1 MDIKLSERV
10 SACAL
15 NRIFGYE
22 PIIAR
27 RLIDTLGGCSAV
39 FSTSPEELRRL
50 LGPGSRYSALLGQS
64 VLDGCAAELERLEA
78 QGCRFIPLT
87 DPDYPFLLK
96 ESSDAPAG
104 LYFKSD
110 SQPGEVFGRLKPIS
124 VVGTRD
130 ITPYGKEWCERIVR
144 GIARSPAGASI
155 VSGLAIGVDIT
166 AHMAALACGLPTIA
180 VLPTG
185 IDDIYPRRHS
195 VAADKIASSPGS
207 ALVTDFP
214 PGTGPRACTFLRRNR
229 IIAAL
234 GESTVL
240 IESRIKGGGMITA
253 RLASGYGR
261 EVFCLPGRI
270 DDPCSQGCNL
280 LIREN
285 LASAITDIGILVRD
299 LGLGT
304 IGGKTGSLSQTVSE
318 HYSGALPEDKVS
330 ALADLAGI
338 IDNHRGITV
347 EELAALSG
355 TGYENAARLT
365 GRLETDGFICI
376 DLAQRCVINAKKL

>member
-27 RLIDTLGGCSAV
+27 RLVDTLGGCSAV
-39 FSTSPEELRRL
+39 FSICPEELRRL
-50 LGPGSRYSALLGQS
+50 LGPGSRYPGLLNRS
-64 VLDGCAAELERLEA
+64 VLDSCAAELERLEVE
-78 QGCRFIPLT
+78 GCRFIPLT
-87 DPDYPFLLK
+87 DPDYPALLK
-96 ESSDAPAG
+96 ECDDAPAG
-104 LYFKSD
+104 LYFKSAYP
-110 SQPGEVFGRLKPIS
+110 PGEVFGRFKAIS
-124 VVGTRD
+124 IVGTRD

-144 GIARSPAGASI
+144 GIARSPSGASI

-166 AHMAALACGLPTIA
+166 AHMAALACGIPTIA

-185 IDDIYPRRHS
+185 IDDIYPMRHR
-195 VAADKIASSPGS
+195 VAAEKIAASPGS

-214 PGTGPRACTFLRRNR
+214 PGTGPQACTFLRRNR

-240 IESRIKGGGMITA
+240 IESKIKGGGMITA

-270 DDPCSQGCNL
+270 DDLCSQGCNL

-285 LASAITDIGILVRD
+285 IASSITDTGILARE
-299 LGLGT
+299 LGLGDFNE
-304 IGGKTGSLSQTVSE
+304 KTREPGQAVSE
-318 HYSGALPEDKVS
+318 HYAGVLPDDKTS
-330 ALADLAGI
+330 ALAATAQI
-338 IDNHRGITV
+338 IGKHRGITV
-347 EELAALSG
+347 EELAPLIGS
-355 TGYENAARLT
+355 GYENAARLT
-365 GRLETDGFICI
+365 GQLEADGFICI